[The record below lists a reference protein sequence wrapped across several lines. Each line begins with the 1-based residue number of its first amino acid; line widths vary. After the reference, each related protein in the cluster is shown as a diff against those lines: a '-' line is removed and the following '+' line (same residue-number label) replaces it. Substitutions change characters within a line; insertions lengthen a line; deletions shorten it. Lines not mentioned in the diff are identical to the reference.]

1 MTSQRGKQITAI
13 QILPN
18 ISKDIGNQRM
28 KFGQLE
34 KYNMKNIFI
43 GKYFTKYWRNYSQT
57 HFLNIRIERISES
70 LV

>member
-43 GKYFTKYWRNYSQT
+43 GKYFTKY
-57 HFLNIRIERISES
+57 
-70 LV
+70 

>member
-1 MTSQRGKQITAI
+1 MTSQRRKQITAI
-13 QILPN
+13 QILLN
-18 ISKDIGNQRM
+18 ISNDIGNQRM

-57 HFLNIRIERISES
+57 YF
-70 LV
+70 

>member
-43 GKYFTKYWRNYSQT
+43 GIYFTKYWRNYSQT
-57 HFLNIRIERISES
+57 YF
-70 LV
+70 

>member
-1 MTSQRGKQITAI
+1 MTSQRRKQITAI
-13 QILPN
+13 QILLN

-57 HFLNIRIERISES
+57 YF
-70 LV
+70 